1 MDKLLTFS
9 SRSEKGIFT
18 HVIDTERRHLE
29 KTAAEY
35 HPTVAAYI
43 NNAKPIEGKT
53 QILLTAL
60 GAFEYWGFNA
70 NGDAFPEE
78 ALAHEG
84 EDYGY
89 RTFRT
94 QAKLFRHHINKPT
107 SESYG
112 EVLLSVYNPVFH
124 RVELVVAFNHSN
136 AKDLVERVN
145 SGESLDF
152 SMGARVPYDV
162 CSICGNKAP
171 TRAQYCEHLKY
182 YLGKIHP
189 GTGKFAFAI
198 NTRPKF
204 FDISYVL
211 IGADRIAKSLKKVAN
226 LSANLSETV
235 SSAFIA
241 EKLAE
246 RLKAAEIKKEIPA
259 NEPPASHDTL
269 EKAKTLVRSIEEV
282 KAMEPPLPTRTLD
295 SLAELPLPKVM
306 STMIMMGM
314 LPKPQ
319 EFQRIYLISTG
330 HRGLADA
337 LDQRNICFHPE
348 SADHL
353 SDEEL
358 PPLDI
363 GAHNFD
369 ERVMHKLSPFMDD
382 RSYFPAPL
390 GKRIVVMIKSGAYQ
404 SLPNYVKVAEDGERK
419 PLGPVIPLMAA
430 AGAYMTLVRLAPK
443 ELLKGIDKVLASN
456 LGMGLAAALG
466 YGLIKT
472 FNTVAGP
479 NLKGQYSAA
488 NSTTNPD
495 ANDVFARIE
504 QLKQKPFNKVGLDLG
519 SARKRLLGVP
529 LAYMASG
536 VLQKHK
542 EISPESEEG
551 RIRSFIRRN
560 PDAVSAAL
568 IADAVLSAKGH
579 PISSANLFKNVS
591 ALGKHMMPKFAESV
605 KLANELFG
613 DDLIKTADAQEFL
626 SNALLW
632 PLAMG
637 KANLP
642 GRVVGGLFDQAAL
655 SAGAK
660 LLEKRKSQKQENK
673 TKLT

>member
-18 HVIDTERRHLE
+18 HVIDTELRHLE

-35 HPTVAAYI
+35 HPTVASYI
-43 NNAKPIEGKT
+43 HNAKPIQGKT

-60 GAFEYWGFNA
+60 GASEYWGFNA

-84 EDYGY
+84 DDYGY
-89 RTFRT
+89 KTFKT

-124 RVELVVAFNHSN
+124 RVELIVAFNHSN

-152 SMGARVPYDV
+152 SMGAKVPYDI

-171 TRAQYCEHLKY
+171 TRLQYCDHLKY
-182 YLGKIHP
+182 YLGKIEP
-189 GTGKFAFAI
+189 NTGKFAFAI
-198 NTRPKF
+198 NTKPKF

-226 LSANLSETV
+226 LSANLSAAT
-235 SSAFIA
+235 SSALIA

-259 NEPPASHDTL
+259 NEPPASSDVL
-269 EKAKTLVRSIEEV
+269 AKAETLVRSIEEV
-282 KAMEPPLPTRTLD
+282 KAMEPALPRKTLD
-295 SLAELPLPKVM
+295 ELANLPLKNSL
-306 STMIMMGM
+306 STMIFMGI

-319 EFQRIYLISTG
+319 EFQRMYLRSTG
-330 HRGLADA
+330 HAALADA
-337 LDQRNICFHPE
+337 LDERNICFHPE
-348 SADHL
+348 SAAHL

-358 PPLDI
+358 PQLDI
-363 GAHNFD
+363 GPQHLDQRAMVRLD
-369 ERVMHKLSPFMDD
+369 PFMED

-390 GKRIVVMIKSGAYQ
+390 GRRLVIMIKRGSYQ
-404 SLPNYVKVAEDGERK
+404 PIPNYVKIAEDSERK
-419 PLGPVIPLMAA
+419 PLGPALPLAAA

-443 ELLKGIDKVLASN
+443 ELLTGIDKVLASN

-479 NLKGQYSAA
+479 KLKGQFSAP
-488 NSTTNPD
+488 NQSTTPD
-495 ANDVFARIE
+495 ANNVFARIE
-504 QLKQKPFNKVGLDLG
+504 ELKQKPFQKVGAVNPG
-519 SARKRLLGVP
+519 YARKRLLGVP

-536 VLQKHK
+536 VLQKQR
-542 EISPESEEG
+542 EISPGSEEG
-551 RIRSFIRRN
+551 RIRGFIRRN
-560 PDAVSAAL
+560 PDVISAAL
-568 IADAVLSAKGH
+568 LADAVLSAKGH
-579 PISSANLFKNVS
+579 PISSRS
-591 ALGKHMMPKFAESV
+591 IIQGLGKNMPKFAESV

-613 DDLIKTADAQEFL
+613 DELIKTADAQEFL
-626 SNALLW
+626 SNALIW

-642 GRVVGGLFDQAAL
+642 GRIVGGLFDQAAL
-655 SAGAK
+655 SAGGK
-660 LLEKRKSQKQENK
+660 LLEKRRDRKQSN
-673 TKLT
+673 TQS